1 MAELVLLAK
10 DVVVTLTKTDLAVG
24 APEFDEADLL
34 EVVHVSGVTATA
46 TTAWIVDAYT
56 DVLWAGVAEPTVA
69 SHIMFGHTAGV
80 KQFKAKT
87 ALAAG
92 DLLVAT
98 IRKKGERVKVT

>member
-1 MAELVLLAK
+1 MAELVLLAI

-24 APEFDEADLL
+24 APEFDEADIL

-46 TTAWIVDAYT
+46 TQAQTVDAMT
-56 DVLWAGVAEPTVA
+56 PTLWADAAEPAVVN
-69 SHIMFGHTAGV
+69 HIMFGYTAGA
-80 KQFKAKT
+80 KQFKAKD

-98 IRKKGERVKVT
+98 IRPKGERVKVT

>member
-24 APEFDEADLL
+24 APEFDEADIL

-46 TTAWIVDAYT
+46 TQVQTVDAMT
-56 DVLWAGVAEPTVA
+56 PTLWANAAEPSVA
-69 SHIMFGHTAGV
+69 NHIMFGYTAGV
-80 KQFKAKT
+80 HQFKAKD

-92 DLLVAT
+92 DLLIAT
-98 IRKKGERVKVT
+98 IKSKGERVKVT